1 MALFGINY
9 YTGDKEQFSNKVVE
23 IADEIGINPSWLM
36 AVMLF
41 ESSMNPQA
49 KNRYSGATGLIQFM
63 PSTAYGLGTTVE
75 ELYNMD
81 GIEQLDYVRKY
92 FSPWK
97 NKIKS
102 LTDCY
107 LVVFYPSAVGKSDNY
122 ILGDT
127 IARQELIAEQNAGLD
142 TDKNKAITK
151 KEVTNFF
158 SNFCRR
164 YGYNEDVHDSEDY
177 TAPKKKIFGI
187 F

>member
-1 MALFGINY
+1 
-9 YTGDKEQFSNKVVE
+9 
-23 IADEIGINPSWLM
+23 
-36 AVMLF
+36 
-41 ESSMNPQA
+41 
-49 KNRYSGATGLIQFM
+49 M

-81 GIEQLDYVRKY
+81 GIEQLDYVRRY

-151 KEVTNFF
+151 K
-158 SNFCRR
+158 R
-164 YGYNEDVHDSEDY
+164 
-177 TAPKKKIFGI
+177 
-187 F
+187 